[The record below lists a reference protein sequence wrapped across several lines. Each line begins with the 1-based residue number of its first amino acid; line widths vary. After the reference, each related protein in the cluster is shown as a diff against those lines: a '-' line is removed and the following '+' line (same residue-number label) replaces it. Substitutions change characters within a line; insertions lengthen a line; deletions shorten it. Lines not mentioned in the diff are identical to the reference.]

1 MKLYTRLFLYF
12 SIIFI
17 FMMGIIT
24 LFQYSREKEFRSEQL
39 DGQLTTYNALIAN
52 YINAY
57 QPSWQ
62 QIEEF
67 VQLLPDSNLRV
78 TVIDLEGEIIYD
90 SSLELDSIKENHL
103 MRPEIMALQ
112 VDKIG
117 KVIRNS
123 ETLGLDFYYIA
134 QNYGNIYVRSALPYQ
149 LNARLLLKAN
159 LFFLY
164 VMAAILPIVM
174 LVLYII
180 SKGFSISVQEGEEKL
195 KRELTQNIS
204 HELKTPVSSILGY
217 MESLLDNPDLPHER
231 QYLFVEKS
239 YHQAQRL
246 RALLQDISTLNKLD
260 ESRNLYQREQCEVN
274 TIVHEV
280 LVDLQMGIEERKIKV
295 LNKLSDDI
303 TLRGNRTL
311 IYSIFRNLIDNAI
324 NYAGEGTTITIAL
337 MSSDKIFYHF
347 SVADNGVGIP
357 NEHLSRIFER
367 FYRVDKGRSRKLGGT
382 GLGLSIVK
390 NGVLFHHGKISAHNI
405 TTGGVQFLFT
415 LRRF

>member
-295 LNKLSDDI
+295 LNKLPDDI

>member
-1 MKLYTRLFLYF
+1 
-12 SIIFI
+12 
-17 FMMGIIT
+17 MMGIIT

-295 LNKLSDDI
+295 LNKLPDDI